1 MTSFT
6 LAQSAPFNEVA
17 VLTHAAVD
25 AVLQGVPHRATRAT
39 THVTRAGFVA
49 VVGKPN
55 VGKSTLLNRLVGEH
69 VSVTSPKAQ
78 STRTRVVGI
87 VTQDTVQMVLHD
99 TPGLMTPHD
108 ILHESMRAHSLAA
121 IADADVVLHLLDST
135 TTRHG
140 SLVEEATLEGA
151 PSAPIVTAFTK
162 IDLVNEARAAELL
175 GTRQAALGVSAVT
188 GAGVDRLLQTLA
200 GLLPQSP
207 FLYPEDDVSTH
218 SLRYLAAEQ
227 VREAALNQLE
237 EEVPHSIACVVEEF
251 RESEQPVYI
260 RAVIYVERESQKRIV
275 VGARGSRIREIGR
288 TARERIEA
296 LVGAAVYLDL
306 WVKVLPNW
314 RRDRVALDRLGL
326 LHRED

>member
-1 MTSFT
+1 
-6 LAQSAPFNEVA
+6 
-17 VLTHAAVD
+17 
-25 AVLQGVPHRATRAT
+25 
-39 THVTRAGFVA
+39 VA

-55 VGKSTLLNRLVGEH
+55 VGKSTLMNRLVGEH

-87 VTQDTVQMVLHD
+87 VTQAAVQMVLHD

-108 ILHESMRAHSLAA
+108 VLHESMRAHSLAA

-135 TTRHG
+135 TVRHG
-140 SLVEEATLEGA
+140 SLVEEANLEKA

-162 IDLVNEARAAELL
+162 IDLVNEIRAAELL
-175 GTRQAALGVSAVT
+175 GTRPDAFGVSALT
-188 GAGVDRLLQTLA
+188 GVGLEALVERINA
-200 GLLPQSP
+200 LLPESP

-237 EEVPHSIACVVEEF
+237 QEVPHSVACIVEEF

-296 LVGAAVYLDL
+296 LLEAAVYLDL

-314 RRDRVALDRLGL
+314 RRDRVALERLGL

>member
-1 MTSFT
+1 MP
-6 LAQSAPFNEVA
+6 LVAGGCGAIPKRISAM
-17 VLTHAAVD
+17 
-25 AVLQGVPHRATRAT
+25 
-39 THVTRAGFVA
+39 TRAGFIA
-49 VVGKPN
+49 VVGRPN
-55 VGKSTLLNRLVGEH
+55 VGKSTLMNRLVGEH

-87 VTQDTVQMVLHD
+87 VTQDAVQMVLHD

-135 TTRHG
+135 TARHG
-140 SLVEEATLEGA
+140 SLVEEANLEQL
-151 PSAPIVTAFTK
+151 PKTPIVTAFTK
-162 IDLVNEARAAELL
+162 IDLVSETRAEELL
-175 GTRQAALGVSAVT
+175 GAHPAALGVSAIT
-188 GAGVDRLLQTLA
+188 GVGLDALMQTLTA
-200 GLLPQSP
+200 LLPESP

-227 VREAALNQLE
+227 VREAALDQLE
-237 EEVPHSIACVVEEF
+237 EEVPHSVACIVEEF
-251 RESEQPVYI
+251 REGDQPVYI

-296 LVGAAVYLDL
+296 LVGAAVYLDV

-314 RRDRVALDRLGL
+314 RRDRVALERLGL

>member
-1 MTSFT
+1 M
-6 LAQSAPFNEVA
+6 
-17 VLTHAAVD
+17 
-25 AVLQGVPHRATRAT
+25 
-39 THVTRAGFVA
+39 TRAGFIA
-49 VVGKPN
+49 VVGRPN
-55 VGKSTLLNRLVGEH
+55 VGKSTLMNRLVGEH

-87 VTQDTVQMVLHD
+87 VTQAAVQMVLHD

-135 TTRHG
+135 TARHG
-140 SLVEEATLEGA
+140 SLVEEANLENT
-151 PSAPIVTAFTK
+151 PSAPVVTAFTK
-162 IDLVNEARAAELL
+162 IDLVNEIRAAELL
-175 GTRQAALGVSAVT
+175 GTRPDAFGVSGLT
-188 GAGVDRLLQTLA
+188 GVGLEALVERINA
-200 GLLPQSP
+200 LLPESP

-237 EEVPHSIACVVEEF
+237 QEVPHSVACIVEEF
-251 RESEQPVYI
+251 REGEQPVYI

-288 TARERIEA
+288 TARECIEG
-296 LVGAAVYLDL
+296 LLGAAVYLDL

-314 RRDRVALDRLGL
+314 RRDRVALERLGL

>member
-1 MTSFT
+1 M
-6 LAQSAPFNEVA
+6 
-17 VLTHAAVD
+17 
-25 AVLQGVPHRATRAT
+25 
-39 THVTRAGFVA
+39 TRAGFVA

-55 VGKSTLLNRLVGEH
+55 VGKSTLMNRLVGEH

-87 VTQDTVQMVLHD
+87 VTHHVVQMVLHD

-108 ILHESMRAHSLAA
+108 VLHESMRAHSLAA

-135 TTRHG
+135 TARHG
-140 SLVEEATLEGA
+140 SLVEEANLEKA
-151 PSAPIVTAFTK
+151 PSAAIVTAFTK
-162 IDLVNEARAAELL
+162 IDLVNKLRAAELL
-175 GTRQAALGVSAVT
+175 GTRPDAFGVSALT
-188 GAGVDRLLQTLA
+188 GAGLEALVERIN
-200 GLLPQSP
+200 GLLPESP

-218 SLRYLAAEQ
+218 SLRYLAAEH

-237 EEVPHSIACVVEEF
+237 EEVPHSVACIVEEF
-251 RESEQPVYI
+251 REGEQPVYI

-296 LVGAAVYLDL
+296 LLGAAVYLDL

-314 RRDRVALDRLGL
+314 RRDRVALERLGL

>member
-1 MTSFT
+1 M
-6 LAQSAPFNEVA
+6 
-17 VLTHAAVD
+17 
-25 AVLQGVPHRATRAT
+25 
-39 THVTRAGFVA
+39 TRAGFVA

-69 VSVTSPKAQ
+69 VSIVSPKAQ

-135 TTRHG
+135 TARHG
-140 SLVEEATLEGA
+140 SLVEEANLEQA
-151 PSAPIVTAFTK
+151 PSAAIVTAFTK
-162 IDLVNEARAAELL
+162 IDLVSEARATELL
-175 GTRQAALGVSAVT
+175 GTRQTALGVSAVT
-188 GAGVDRLLQTLA
+188 GTGIDALVQTLS

-237 EEVPHSIACVVEEF
+237 EEVPHSIACIVEEF

-288 TARERIEA
+288 TARERVET

-314 RRDRVALDRLGL
+314 RRDRVALERLGL

>member
-1 MTSFT
+1 M
-6 LAQSAPFNEVA
+6 
-17 VLTHAAVD
+17 
-25 AVLQGVPHRATRAT
+25 
-39 THVTRAGFVA
+39 TRAGFIA
-49 VVGKPN
+49 VVGRPN
-55 VGKSTLLNRLVGEH
+55 VGKSTLMNRLVGEP
-69 VSVTSPKAQ
+69 VSVVSPKAQ

-87 VTQDTVQMVLHD
+87 VTADDVQMVLHD

-121 IADADVVLHLLDST
+121 MADADVILHLLDAT
-135 TTRHG
+135 TARHG
-140 SLVEEATLEGA
+140 SVVEEANLETM
-151 PSAPIVTAFTK
+151 PRAPIVTAYTK
-162 IDLVNEARAAELL
+162 IDLVDEARALDLL
-175 GTRQAALGVSAVT
+175 GSRHGALGVSAVT
-188 GAGVDRLLQTLA
+188 GTGIDRLRSALSA
-200 GLLPQSP
+200 LLPQSP
-207 FLYPEDDVSTH
+207 FLYPDDDVSTH

-227 VREAALNQLE
+227 VREAALHQLE
-237 EEVPHSIACVVEEF
+237 DEVPHSVACVVEEF
-251 RESEQPVYI
+251 REDDRPVYI

-314 RRDRVALDRLGL
+314 RRDRVALERLGL